1 MTPRS
6 VSSVAAASDASAAA
20 ARSSSFDTIA
30 APSNSATSAGE
41 GCLELGPSFLPGG
54 LLDSASRSRRF
65 RSRTTFASNFNKV
78 KTSTNC
84 LFGETNV
91 VSGHGRADRRPSAH
105 DDDASPIPCP
115 GVVPASSFFAP
126 YCRRRHLF
134 SLCVPFLTWLT
145 PCSRLQFSAV
155 INLCG
160 IINLNWYQFELRE
173 WSLVVLAL
181 AAAGAAPS
189 STPDRYP
196 DSPLRS

>member
-1 MTPRS
+1 MIVWRLARRDHDGAA
-6 VSSVAAASDASAAA
+6 VRVAGKTWYVRGR
-20 ARSSSFDTIA
+20 ARAHRGDVV
-30 APSNSATSAGE
+30 G
-41 GCLELGPSFLPGG
+41 
-54 LLDSASRSRRF
+54 
-65 RSRTTFASNFNKV
+65 TTFASNFNKV

>member
-1 MTPRS
+1 MWGSLNGWLVGR
-6 VSSVAAASDASAAA
+6 D
-20 ARSSSFDTIA
+20 
-30 APSNSATSAGE
+30 
-41 GCLELGPSFLPGG
+41 C
-54 LLDSASRSRRF
+54 
-65 RSRTTFASNFNKV
+65 TTFASNFNKV